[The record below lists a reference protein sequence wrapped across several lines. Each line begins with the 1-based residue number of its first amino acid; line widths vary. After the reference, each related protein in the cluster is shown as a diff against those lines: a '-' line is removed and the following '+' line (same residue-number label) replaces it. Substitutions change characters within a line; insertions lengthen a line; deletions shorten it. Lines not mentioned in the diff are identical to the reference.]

1 MTGLVLLIQW
11 AEHYSIVIMMLVFI
25 GIVIGAYWPSRK
37 AEMER
42 RGRIPLEDDV

>member
-1 MTGLVLLIQW
+1 MIGLIQLMQW
-11 AEHYSIVIMMLVFI
+11 ASHYSIVIMMLVFVA
-25 GIVIGAYWPSRK
+25 IVIGAYWPTRK